1 MTEERKRHFPLSL
14 LPRLVG
20 VGILVFILWLLLS
33 TLFMPLLSTS
43 ATRAI
48 LNAPVILLTTP
59 IDGVVSSLDIKSGT
73 SFVQGQKVAVVENPR
88 ANQDTLLT
96 LQTRRLS
103 LEQELSSSLSQF
115 EHDQQYYLALEK
127 SSQQYQSAFRT
138 RQLFGQKAL
147 RAENFAANAR
157 LKEAEETVERNL
169 ELFRQGAVS
178 NALVDSSKAQLA
190 SLQGAAETVRSQL
203 GISNGDLSAAN
214 QQVYLDPDQ
223 LRMFDLSSHLVTLK
237 LSLDNQERNRSTV
250 QQELQ
255 KLDGLIEA
263 ENSRIKLM
271 SGYDVVAYS
280 AGTVQEV
287 VAPQGTLVRAGS
299 TLVRATNCEQSYVI
313 AVFPERVASKIDRDT
328 VLKVSIRG
336 LDEPLIAK
344 VEQLLSHSSDL
355 QPGTYSVPFPYAE
368 QNSVYVVAT
377 FAASLSDR
385 QRSMVCKPGLWA
397 SAEVV
402 GK

>member
-1 MTEERKRHFPLSL
+1 MTEERTRHFPLSL

-59 IDGVVSSLDIKSGT
+59 IDGVVSSLSIKSGT
-73 SFVQGQKVAVVENPR
+73 SFVEGQQLAVVENPR

-115 EHDQQYYLALEK
+115 EHDQQYYQALEK
-127 SSQQYQSAFRT
+127 ISQQYQTAFHT

-147 RAENFAANAR
+147 RAENYAASAR

-250 QQELQ
+250 EQELQ

-299 TLVRATNCEQSYVI
+299 TLVRATNCGESYVI

-336 LDEPLIAK
+336 LDEPLTAK

-377 FAASLSDR
+377 FAANLSDR

-397 SAEVV
+397 SAEVA

>member
-1 MTEERKRHFPLSL
+1 MTEERTRHFPLSL

-59 IDGVVSSLDIKSGT
+59 IDGVVSSLEIKSGA

-103 LEQELSSSLSQF
+103 LEQELSASLSQF
-115 EHDQQYYLALEK
+115 EHDQQYYQALEK

-147 RAENFAANAR
+147 RAENYAASAR

-190 SLQGAAETVRSQL
+190 SLQGAAETVKSQL

-237 LSLDNQERNRSTV
+237 LSLDNQERNRSAV

-299 TLVRATNCEQSYVI
+299 TLVRATNCGESYVV

-336 LDEPLIAK
+336 LDEPLTAK

-377 FAASLSDR
+377 FAANLSDR

-397 SAEVV
+397 SAEVA

>member
-1 MTEERKRHFPLSL
+1 MTEERTRHFPLSL

-59 IDGVVSSLDIKSGT
+59 IDGVVSSLEIKSGT

-103 LEQELSSSLSQF
+103 LEQELSASLSQF
-115 EHDQQYYLALEK
+115 EHDQQYYQALEK
-127 SSQQYQSAFRT
+127 SSQQYQAAFRT
-138 RQLFGQKAL
+138 RQLYGQKAL
-147 RAENFAANAR
+147 RAENFAASAR

-190 SLQGAAETVRSQL
+190 SLQGAAETVKSQL

-237 LSLDNQERNRSTV
+237 LSLDNQERNRSAV

-299 TLVRATNCEQSYVI
+299 TLVRATNCGESYVI

-336 LDEPLIAK
+336 LDEPLTAK

-377 FAASLSDR
+377 FAANLSDR

-397 SAEVV
+397 SAEVA

>member
-1 MTEERKRHFPLSL
+1 M
-14 LPRLVG
+14 
-20 VGILVFILWLLLS
+20 
-33 TLFMPLLSTS
+33 
-43 ATRAI
+43 
-48 LNAPVILLTTP
+48 
-59 IDGVVSSLDIKSGT
+59 
-73 SFVQGQKVAVVENPR
+73 
-88 ANQDTLLT
+88 LT

-103 LEQELSSSLSQF
+103 LEQELSASLSQF
-115 EHDQQYYLALEK
+115 EHDQQYYQALEK

-147 RAENFAANAR
+147 RAENYAASAR

-190 SLQGAAETVRSQL
+190 SLQGAAETVKSQL

-237 LSLDNQERNRSTV
+237 LSLDNQERNRSAV

-299 TLVRATNCEQSYVI
+299 TLVRATNCGESYVV

-336 LDEPLIAK
+336 LDEPLTAK

-377 FAASLSDR
+377 FAANLSDR

-397 SAEVV
+397 SAEVA

>member
-1 MTEERKRHFPLSL
+1 MTEERTRHFPLSL

-59 IDGVVSSLDIKSGT
+59 IDGVVSSLNIKSGT
-73 SFVQGQKVAVVENPR
+73 SFVEGQQLAVVENPR

-115 EHDQQYYLALEK
+115 EHDQQYYQALEK
-127 SSQQYQSAFRT
+127 ISQQYQAAFHT

-147 RAENFAANAR
+147 RAENYAASAR
-157 LKEAEETVERNL
+157 LKEAQDTVERNL

-250 QQELQ
+250 EQELQ

-299 TLVRATNCEQSYVI
+299 TLVRATNCGESYVI

-336 LDEPLIAK
+336 LEEPLTAK

-377 FAASLSDR
+377 FAANLSDR

>member
-1 MTEERKRHFPLSL
+1 MTEERTRHFPLSL

-73 SFVQGQKVAVVENPR
+73 AFVQGQKVAVVENPR

-103 LEQELSSSLSQF
+103 LEQELSASLSQF
-115 EHDQQYYLALEK
+115 EHDQQYYQALEK

-147 RAENFAANAR
+147 RAENFAASAR
-157 LKEAEETVERNL
+157 LKEAEETVARNL

-299 TLVRATNCEQSYVI
+299 TLVRATNCEESYVI

-336 LDEPLIAK
+336 LDEPLTAK

-355 QPGTYSVPFPYAE
+355 QSGTYSVPFPYAE

-377 FAASLSDR
+377 FAANLSDR

-397 SAEVV
+397 SAEVA

>member
-1 MTEERKRHFPLSL
+1 MTEERTRHFPLSL

-59 IDGVVSSLDIKSGT
+59 IDGVVSSLSIKSGT
-73 SFVQGQKVAVVENPR
+73 SFVEGQQLAVVENPR

-115 EHDQQYYLALEK
+115 EHDQQYYQALEK
-127 SSQQYQSAFRT
+127 ISQQYQAAFHT

-147 RAENFAANAR
+147 RAENYAASAR
-157 LKEAEETVERNL
+157 LKEAQDTVERNL

-299 TLVRATNCEQSYVI
+299 TLVRATNCGESYVI

-336 LDEPLIAK
+336 LDEPLTAK

-377 FAASLSDR
+377 FAANLSDR

-397 SAEVV
+397 SAEVA

>member
-1 MTEERKRHFPLSL
+1 MTEERTRHFPLSL

-59 IDGVVSSLDIKSGT
+59 IDGVVSSLSIKSGT
-73 SFVQGQKVAVVENPR
+73 SFVEGQQLAVVENPR

-103 LEQELSSSLSQF
+103 LEQELSSSFSQF
-115 EHDQQYYLALEK
+115 EHDQQYYQALEK
-127 SSQQYQSAFRT
+127 ISQQYQAAFHT

-147 RAENFAANAR
+147 RAENYAASAR
-157 LKEAEETVERNL
+157 LKEAQDTVERNL

-190 SLQGAAETVRSQL
+190 SLQGAAESVRSQL

-250 QQELQ
+250 EQELQ

-299 TLVRATNCEQSYVI
+299 TLVRATNCGESYVI

-336 LDEPLIAK
+336 LEEPLTAK

-377 FAASLSDR
+377 FAANLSDR

>member
-1 MTEERKRHFPLSL
+1 MTEERTRHFPLSL

-59 IDGVVSSLDIKSGT
+59 IDGVVSSLSIKSGT
-73 SFVQGQKVAVVENPR
+73 SFVEGQQLAVVENPR

-115 EHDQQYYLALEK
+115 EHDQQYYQALEK
-127 SSQQYQSAFRT
+127 ISQQYQAAFHT

-147 RAENFAANAR
+147 RAENYAASAR
-157 LKEAEETVERNL
+157 LKEAQDTVERNL

-190 SLQGAAETVRSQL
+190 SLQGAAESVRSQL

-250 QQELQ
+250 EQELQ

-299 TLVRATNCEQSYVI
+299 TLVRATNCGESYVI

-336 LDEPLIAK
+336 LEEPLTAK

-377 FAASLSDR
+377 FAANLSDR

>member
-1 MTEERKRHFPLSL
+1 MTEERRKHFSLSL

-20 VGILVFILWLLLS
+20 MGILGFILWLLLS
-33 TLFMPLLSTS
+33 TLFMPLLSAS

-59 IDGVVSSLDIKSGT
+59 IDGVVSSLSIKSGT
-73 SFVQGQKVAVVENPR
+73 SFVQGQKLAVVENPR

-103 LEQELSSSLSQF
+103 LEQQLSSSLSQF
-115 EHDQQYYLALEK
+115 EHDQQYYQALEK
-127 SSQQYQSAFRT
+127 ISQQYQSAFHT
-138 RQLFGQKAL
+138 RQLYGQKAL
-147 RAENFAANAR
+147 RAESFAASAR
-157 LKEAEETVERNL
+157 LKEAEETVARNL

-178 NALVDSSKAQLA
+178 GALVESSKAQLA
-190 SLQGAAETVRSQL
+190 SLQGAAETVKSQL

-214 QQVYLDPDQ
+214 QKVYLDPDQ
-223 LRMFDLSSHLVTLK
+223 LRMFDLNSHLVTLK
-237 LSLDNQERNRSTV
+237 LSLDNQEHNRSTV

-255 KLDGLIEA
+255 KLDALIEE

-299 TLVRATNCEQSYVI
+299 TLVRATNCGESYVI

-328 VLKVSIRG
+328 VLKVNIRG
-336 LDEPLIAK
+336 LDAPLTAK
-344 VEQLLSHSSDL
+344 VVQLLSHSADL

-377 FAASLSDR
+377 FAANLSEQ
-385 QRSMVCKPGLWA
+385 QRSLVCKPGLWA
-397 SAEVV
+397 SAEVAR
-402 GK
+402 